1 MNKLLVFILILF
13 NLNIISQEDYGKQIR
28 LSSWVSGSVGTDL
41 SSMVGF
47 GRRYFKNINFDINY
61 ILRINSGDRFILSI
75 EPGLYIDQYKITES
89 SAPNGYIKY
98 QLNNLHCPVTLNY
111 NFERKFSVFGGVDFM
126 VDLNG
131 FNNFHLNGLTG
142 FNKSLNRN
150 NEIGIKFSI
159 NKLNRIE
166 SIRNGITYSMYSSA
180 KTLNNTNKS
189 ITLRF
194 IHKI

>member
-98 QLNNLHCPVTLNY
+98 
-111 NFERKFSVFGGVDFM
+111 
-126 VDLNG
+126 
-131 FNNFHLNGLTG
+131 
-142 FNKSLNRN
+142 
-150 NEIGIKFSI
+150 
-159 NKLNRIE
+159 
-166 SIRNGITYSMYSSA
+166 
-180 KTLNNTNKS
+180 
-189 ITLRF
+189 
-194 IHKI
+194 